1 MHHCPF
7 CKPSRAMPEW
17 KGNHGRIWSSGLCPA
32 PSNDIEPLVAAKLP
46 GNGLKRRHG
55 NCRNLLTGNLG

>member
-17 KGNHGRIWSSGLCPA
+17 KGNNGRIWSSEFCP
-32 PSNDIEPLVAAKLP
+32 
-46 GNGLKRRHG
+46 RQ
-55 NCRNLLTGNLG
+55 

>member
-1 MHHCPF
+1 MYHCPF

-17 KGNHGRIWSSGLCPA
+17 KGNHGRIWSSELCPA